1 MVFKESRMMPQQPDH
16 VLTTGLEPEERII
29 FPKEEISRVLSKNIA
44 EMDFSDKLN
53 LAISKFSKA
62 NGVTINTIGQL
73 LEYLPDDL
81 NKNRNDK
88 GRLDTKDLEELNETV
103 GILNKEYFK
112 GQDELFIGY
121 VLQ

>member
-1 MVFKESRMMPQQPDH
+1 MSQQPDH
-16 VLTTGLEPEERII
+16 AVDAGRESEERII
-29 FPKEEISRVLSKNIA
+29 FPKEEIGRVLSKNIK